1 MHTASALHTAALLD
15 EVERLATRDSLT
27 GIANRRLF
35 DESLGR
41 EAARAQRLRTSLSL
55 IVFDI
60 DHFKQIN
67 DAYGHLTGD
76 AVLRSVADAIVAS
89 TKSFDLAAR
98 YGGDEFVLLLPG
110 CDHDHA
116 IARGRARAGRDRAPG
131 ARRAG
136 HRECGARHDARE
148 RHRRRPA
155 ALRRR
160 RRALRG
166 EAQRP
171 RPCRRVRPRRGA
183 ASPVVVRLDEA
194 QLARGA

>member
-1 MHTASALHTAALLD
+1 MAAEWGGRDDEQIPMLTVRALAQAGMHTASALHTAALLD

-41 EAARAQRLRTSLSL
+41 EASRAQRLRTSLSL

-76 AVLRSVADAIVAS
+76 AVLRSVAESIVAS

-110 CDHDHA
+110 
-116 IARGRARAGRDRAPG
+116 
-131 ARRAG
+131 
-136 HRECGARHDARE
+136 
-148 RHRRRPA
+148 
-155 ALRRR
+155 
-160 RRALRG
+160 
-166 EAQRP
+166 
-171 RPCRRVRPRRGA
+171 V
-183 ASPVVVRLDEA
+183 
-194 QLARGA
+194 